1 MPWIL
6 GGANARAKR
15 GQRRICRMQRPRWS
29 LRRARTLVGTK
40 FLLIAGLVGFVLI
53 AWLVELVAGIHDA
66 VNLGPRLAALMA
78 GIPAVFWLG
87 FFYMMDRHE
96 PEPKQLVAGVCV
108 LGALIAA
115 PLADFVQ
122 SQAVPPVALGVENL
136 SPFSLDRVLHAVLI
150 AGLAQ
155 EMCKYAVVR
164 YTIYMSREFDE
175 PMDGIVY
182 MMACGTGFAVWVNYH
197 RLSGQNHEVYL
208 SIGAAQAVVTTL
220 AHASFA
226 GLLGYVL
233 GRAKFSRRSAPVRG
247 ILVMLGLLGAATLN
261 GQFTI
266 VGNWVLSRGLAQ
278 HPWYG
283 VGYAA
288 ISAAAIFAVI
298 WLASLRLLAASPFKR
313 DRA

>member
-1 MPWIL
+1 
-6 GGANARAKR
+6 
-15 GQRRICRMQRPRWS
+15 MQRPRWS

-40 FLLIAGLVGFVLI
+40 FLLIAGLVGFVLL
-53 AWLVELVAGIHDA
+53 AGLGELVAGIHDA
-66 VNLGPRLAALMA
+66 VSLGPVLAGIMAAVPAALWLS
-78 GIPAVFWLG
+78 VFYLL
-87 FFYMMDRHE
+87 DRHE

-108 LGALIAA
+108 LGALIAG
-115 PLADFVQ
+115 PLADFVLAEAAPPIAL
-122 SQAVPPVALGVENL
+122 AVPGL
-136 SPFSLDRVLHAVLI
+136 SPFSLDRVLHAVLV

-182 MMACGTGFAVWVNYH
+182 MMACGTGFAVWINFH
-197 RLSGQNHEVYL
+197 RLSGQNHQVYL

-226 GLLGYVL
+226 GFLGYVM
-233 GRAKFSRRSAPVRG
+233 GRAKFSRRPAPVRG
-247 ILVMLGLLGAATLN
+247 ALIMLGLLGSAALN

-266 VGNWVLSRGLAQ
+266 VEAWVLTRGLAQ

-283 VGYAA
+283 LGYAA
-288 ISAAAIFAVI
+288 ISAAAIFGLI
-298 WLASLRLLAASPFKR
+298 WLGSQRLLAASPFR
-313 DRA
+313 RAEA

>member
-1 MPWIL
+1 
-6 GGANARAKR
+6 
-15 GQRRICRMQRPRWS
+15 MQRPRWS
-29 LRRARTLVGTK
+29 LRRARALIGAK
-40 FLLIAGLVGFVLI
+40 FQLIAGLVGFVLV
-53 AWLVELVAGIHDA
+53 AWLVELVAGIRA
-66 VNLGPRLAALMA
+66 VNLGTMLAAVMA
-78 GIPAVFWLG
+78 AIPAVLWLG
-87 FFYMMDRHE
+87 FFYLMDRHE

-108 LGALIAA
+108 LGALIAG

-122 SQAVPPVALGVENL
+122 VQAAPSLALAVPGL
-136 SPFSLDRVLHAVLI
+136 SAFSLDRIVHAVLVV
-150 AGLAQ
+150 GLSQ

-226 GLLGYVL
+226 GLLGYVM

-247 ILVMLGLLGAATLN
+247 LLILLGLLGAAAFN
-261 GQFTI
+261 GQFTL
-266 VGNWVLSRGLAQ
+266 VENWVLQHGLAQ

-288 ISAAAIFAVI
+288 LCASAMFGII
-298 WLASLRLLAASPFKR
+298 WLVSRRLLAISPFR
-313 DRA
+313 GPA

>member
-1 MPWIL
+1 MH
-6 GGANARAKR
+6 
-15 GQRRICRMQRPRWS
+15 RPRWS
-29 LRRARTLVGTK
+29 LRRTRALVGTK
-40 FLLIAGLVGFVLI
+40 FLLIAGLVGFVLF
-53 AWLVELVAGIHDA
+53 AWLVELVAGLHDA
-66 VNLGPRLAALMA
+66 VNLGPMLAAAVA

-87 FFYMMDRHE
+87 FFYLMDRHE

-122 SQAVPPVALGVENL
+122 SYVVPPVPLAIQGT
-136 SPFSLDRVLHAVLI
+136 SPFSLDRVLQAVLI

-197 RLSGQNHEVYL
+197 RLSGQHHQVYL
-208 SIGAAQAVVTTL
+208 SIGAAQSVVTTL

-226 GLLGYVL
+226 GLLGYAL

-247 ILVMLGLLGAATLN
+247 SLLMLGLLGAAALN
-261 GQFTI
+261 GQFTL
-266 VGNWVLSRGLAQ
+266 VENWVLPHGVAQ
-278 HPWYG
+278 HPWYS

-288 ISAAAIFAVI
+288 ISAAAMFGMI
-298 WLASLRLLAASPFKR
+298 WLMSRRLLAASPFR
-313 DRA
+313 REAA

>member
-1 MPWIL
+1 M
-6 GGANARAKR
+6 
-15 GQRRICRMQRPRWS
+15 
-29 LRRARTLVGTK
+29 
-40 FLLIAGLVGFVLI
+40 LIAGLLGFVVF
-53 AWLVELVAGIHDA
+53 AWLVELVAGLRDP
-66 VNLGPRLAALMA
+66 VNLGPVLAAVMA

-87 FFYMMDRHE
+87 FFYLMDRHE

-115 PLADFVQ
+115 PLADFVR
-122 SQAVPPVALGVENL
+122 SEFAPPAALGVAGL
-136 SPFSLDRVLHAVLI
+136 SAFSLDRVLEAVLVV
-150 AGLAQ
+150 GLSQ

-182 MMACGTGFAVWVNYH
+182 MMACGTGFAVWVNFH

-226 GLLGYVL
+226 GVLGYVM
-233 GRAKFSRRSAPVRG
+233 GRAKFSRRRAPARG
-247 ILVMLGLLGAATLN
+247 ILVMLGLLLAAAFN
-261 GQFTI
+261 GQFTL
-266 VGNWVLSRGLAQ
+266 VTGWVVQRGLAV
-278 HPWYG
+278 HPWYS

-288 ISAAAIFAVI
+288 LSAAAIFGII
-298 WLASLRLLAASPFKR
+298 WLVSQRLLALSPFR
-313 DRA
+313 DTAA